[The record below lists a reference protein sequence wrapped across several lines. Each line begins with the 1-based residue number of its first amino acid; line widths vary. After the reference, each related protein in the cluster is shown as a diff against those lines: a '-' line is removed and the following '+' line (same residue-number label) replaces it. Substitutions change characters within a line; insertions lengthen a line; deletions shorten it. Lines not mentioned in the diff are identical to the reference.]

1 MMWKTTQ
8 ARVTLLLISFFVILL
23 LVTFVVIKQF
33 VSPQIIATETRN
45 IRATVELQSD
55 AIKEQMNRVKAQQR
69 TITELVSGLQSDQ
82 IDALLPLF
90 VNQYGD
96 LNVFGGGIWPLPGL
110 REPGRDKFSTFY
122 ARDAGGGRVSRY
134 SRHPDR
140 SSHRPQTGS
149 LPD

>member
-45 IRATVELQSD
+45 IRATVGLQSD

-69 TITELVSGLQSDQ
+69 TIT
-82 IDALLPLF
+82 
-90 VNQYGD
+90 
-96 LNVFGGGIWPLPGL
+96 
-110 REPGRDKFSTFY
+110 
-122 ARDAGGGRVSRY
+122 
-134 SRHPDR
+134 
-140 SSHRPQTGS
+140 
-149 LPD
+149 

>member
-69 TITELVSGLQSDQ
+69 TITELVSE
-82 IDALLPLF
+82 I
-90 VNQYGD
+90 
-96 LNVFGGGIWPLPGL
+96 
-110 REPGRDKFSTFY
+110 GR
-122 ARDAGGGRVSRY
+122 AHV
-134 SRHPDR
+134 
-140 SSHRPQTGS
+140 
-149 LPD
+149 

>member
-69 TITELVSGLQSDQ
+69 TIT
-82 IDALLPLF
+82 
-90 VNQYGD
+90 
-96 LNVFGGGIWPLPGL
+96 
-110 REPGRDKFSTFY
+110 
-122 ARDAGGGRVSRY
+122 
-134 SRHPDR
+134 
-140 SSHRPQTGS
+140 
-149 LPD
+149 

>member
-82 IDALLPLF
+82 IA
-90 VNQYGD
+90 
-96 LNVFGGGIWPLPGL
+96 
-110 REPGRDKFSTFY
+110 
-122 ARDAGGGRVSRY
+122 
-134 SRHPDR
+134 
-140 SSHRPQTGS
+140 
-149 LPD
+149 